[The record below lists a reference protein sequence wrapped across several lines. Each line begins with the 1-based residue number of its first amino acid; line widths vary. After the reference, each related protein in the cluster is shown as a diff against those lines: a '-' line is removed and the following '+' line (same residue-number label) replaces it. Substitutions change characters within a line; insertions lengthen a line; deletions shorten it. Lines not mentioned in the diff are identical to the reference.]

1 MPHPR
6 RERRDFLLYL
16 EPGPCIVRPWREDDA
31 ASLVRHAN
39 SLVVWQNLRDEFPHP
54 YTQVH
59 ATQFLARAI
68 KTDPPQ
74 DFALVVGGEAVGGI
88 GYGVRNDAQHS
99 GVELGYWLHE
109 SYWGR
114 GIATAAVRAV
124 TDLVFSVNARV
135 NRIYAL
141 SFVWNAAS
149 ARVLEKAGY
158 TLERTIHEGAVKQG
172 RPSDQ
177 FLYAVVRQQ
186 WETRHDADR

>member
-1 MPHPR
+1 M
-6 RERRDFLLYL
+6 
-16 EPGPCIVRPWREDDA
+16 VRPWREDDA

-39 SLVVWQNLRDEFPHP
+39 SLAVSQNLRDEFPHP
-54 YTQVH
+54 YALVH
-59 ATQFLARAI
+59 ATQFLARAV

-88 GYGVRNDAQHS
+88 GCGVRNDAPHN

-135 NRIYAL
+135 DRIYAL
-141 SFVWNAAS
+141 SFVWNVAS

-158 TLERTIHEGAVKQG
+158 TLERTIHGGAVKHG